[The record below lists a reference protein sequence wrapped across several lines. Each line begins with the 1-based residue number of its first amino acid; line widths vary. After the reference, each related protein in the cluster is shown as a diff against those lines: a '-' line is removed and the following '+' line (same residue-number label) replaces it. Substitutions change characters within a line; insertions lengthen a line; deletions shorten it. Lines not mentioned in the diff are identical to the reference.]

1 MIKAVI
7 FDLDNTL
14 IDFMTMKKLS
24 CDAAVSAM
32 IGAGLNVNKSKAM
45 KELFN
50 LYDKYGLEEK
60 TIFQK
65 LLKASVFSNS
75 Y

>member
-24 CDAAVSAM
+24 CDAAISSM
-32 IGAGLNVNKSKAM
+32 IDAGLNVKKEKAV
-45 KELFN
+45 KELFS

-60 TIFQK
+60 TIFK
-65 LLKASVFSNS
+65 KNNKKS
-75 Y
+75 

>member
-24 CDAAVSAM
+24 CDAAINAM
-32 IGAGLNVNKSKAM
+32 IGAGLNVKKDKAI
-45 KELFN
+45 KELFR

-65 LLKASVFSNS
+65 FLKKVAKKS
-75 Y
+75 